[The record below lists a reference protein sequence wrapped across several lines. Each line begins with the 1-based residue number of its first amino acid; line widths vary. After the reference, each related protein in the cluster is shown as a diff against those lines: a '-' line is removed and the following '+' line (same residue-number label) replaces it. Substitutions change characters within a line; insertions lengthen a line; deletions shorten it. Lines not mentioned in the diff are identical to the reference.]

1 MLDRSIIRLALAALI
16 IALGVLPVVAGN
28 APPGASAVDLAPPGV
43 AVVRADLSGVVLR
56 IRVPAYHV
64 KQITR
69 DGRAYDQIEI
79 PGYALSQA
87 PGRPSLPERGVL
99 VGIPAGVEPTLTVIH
114 SDHRTA
120 AGFHVVPAAAYELY
134 DLREGATRE
143 AVMRVG
149 TPGADAALGSVAL
162 RGRPVEDAGVYAAA
176 TLDPLTPVE
185 IAEIGY
191 LRDQR
196 YIKLLIHP
204 VQHAPALGEIVY
216 HRQLDVRLDFAAP
229 ATAQGA
235 AAARPESAPFEALL
249 RRAILNY
256 DTAAAWR
263 VAPAETSTVR
273 SAHFSAPSGASAP
286 TTNRAWKMT
295 VTQASVYR
303 LTYDDLRAAGV
314 LQDHP
319 DPRTLRV
326 YRGATEIPIYV
337 IGEADGA
344 FDPGDQLFFYGQP
357 TATRYSAASIYW
369 LTIGGTGGQRMAAR
383 AVPPAAAGQITS
395 FLATVH
401 REQNLVYQSA
411 TPRHPEHE
419 HWFWN
424 YTLAGS
430 APTRNYTFTLAYPV
444 AAPYTA
450 TLRLNL
456 AGRTS
461 GAHRIQVAING
472 QAVGEANWAGLDEQ
486 TFAFAFSSA
495 FLLAG
500 AVNTLT
506 VTAPGNA
513 DGSADQTYYDWFA
526 VDYRR
531 TFDVSD
537 DALTFAADLTAARG
551 YTLPGFTDADI
562 VLLDITQP
570 HSPTRLTGGQVTG
583 AGPFALQFEDARA
596 GPRAYAAAAAPR
608 RPADLTQD
616 TPSALRDPANG
627 ADYLIISHAD
637 FRAALPP
644 LADTRARQGLRVQ
657 VVDVQDIYDE
667 FNGGVMEPAA
677 IRDFLAY
684 AYASWTPPAPS
695 YVLLVGEGNYDP
707 KHYRATTRPT
717 YIPPYLAPVD
727 PWVYQTP
734 AENWFVTVSGDDDL
748 PDMYLG
754 RFPVGS
760 LAQTQLMVARALAYE
775 QAPPAGAWQQS
786 SLWVTDNAPDPAGD
800 FYALSDGVLEHHLP
814 AGYTAEK
821 VYLGQNYPYEN
832 PSSAAKAAII
842 AGVSRGQLLVNYTG
856 HSNWNFWASERL
868 LSHTEVG
875 SLTNG
880 AQLPIWLAM
889 TCWTGSFHAPDS
901 TLPQALDVELVRA
914 ANGGAIAAFSPTGLG
929 VASGHDLLHRGF
941 LDAMFGSD
949 LTRMGQAAVAAKL
962 DLYTNSG
969 QNLDLLDTFAVLGD
983 PALRIGRGAAT
994 PTATATAT
1002 PTHTPTATRTPTATT
1017 PPTATPTSTSTAT
1030 ATRTST
1036 ATPTAT
1042 PTATMPTRTP
1052 TATPT
1057 STATATTPPTATP
1070 TATLTGTPTATVSPT
1085 TTPSASPTP
1094 SATATA
1100 TPTATPSRQY
1110 MIYLPL
1116 LARAP

>member
-1 MLDRSIIRLALAALI
+1 MLDRNVIRLALAALT
-16 IALGVLPVVAGN
+16 IALGALPA
-28 APPGASAVDLAPPGV
+28 ASAVDFARSGV
-43 AVVRADLSGVVLR
+43 EVLRSDLSGVVLR
-56 IRVPAYHV
+56 IRVPAYQV
-64 KQITR
+64 ERSTPA
-69 DGRAYDQIEI
+69 GRTADRVTI

-99 VGIPAGVEPTLTVIH
+99 VGIPAGVTPRLTIVH
-114 SDHRTA
+114 SDRQMA
-120 AGFHVVPAAAYELY
+120 AGLHIVPAATYELA
-134 DLREGATRE
+134 DDRAEDVGRADE
-143 AVMRVG
+143 AL
-149 TPGADAALGSVAL
+149 AAGAL
-162 RGRPVEDAGVYAAA
+162 RGRVAADAGVYAAA
-176 TLDPLTPVE
+176 ELYPAAAVE
-185 IAEIGY
+185 IAAAGY

-196 YIKLLIHP
+196 YAKLLIHP
-204 VQHAPALGEIVY
+204 VQYAPALGEIVY

-235 AAARPESAPFEALL
+235 AAARPESAAFEALL

-286 TTNRAWKMT
+286 TMNRAWKMT
-295 VTQASVYR
+295 VTQASVYC

-319 DPRTLRV
+319 DPRTLQV
-326 YRGATEIPIYV
+326 YRGATEIPIHV
-337 IGEADGA
+337 TGEADGA
-344 FDPGDQLFFYGQP
+344 FDPGDRLLFYGQP
-357 TATRYSAASIYW
+357 TPTRYSAASIYW
-369 LTIGGTGGQRMAAR
+369 LTSGGAAGQRMAAR

-411 TPRHPEHE
+411 TPRHPDHE

-430 APTRNYTFTLAYPV
+430 APTRSYTFTLAYPV

-450 TLRLNL
+450 TLRLDL

-472 QAVGEANWAGLDEQ
+472 QAVGEASWTGLDEQ
-486 TFAFAFSSA
+486 SFAFAFSSA

-513 DGSADQTYYDWFA
+513 DGSADQTYYDWFEI
-526 VDYRR
+526 DYRR
-531 TFDVSD
+531 TFDVAD
-537 DALTFAADLTAARG
+537 DALIFADDQAAARG
-551 YTLPGFTDADI
+551 YTLLGFTDADI

-570 HSPTRLTGGQVTG
+570 HSPTRLTGSRVTG
-583 AGPFALQFEDARA
+583 AGPFALQFEDALT

-608 RPADLTQD
+608 SPADLTQD

-644 LADTRARQGLRVQ
+644 LADTRASQGLRVQ

-695 YVLLVGEGNYDP
+695 YVLLVGEGSYDP

-775 QAPPAGAWQQS
+775 QAPPAGAWQHS

-821 VYLGQNYPYEN
+821 VYLGHLRYPYEN

-962 DLYTNSG
+962 DLYINSG

-1057 STATATTPPTATP
+1057 STAAATHTPTATPTSTATATTPPTATP

-1100 TPTATPSRQY
+1100 MPTATPSRQY